1 MKLLRQAREVAR
13 VDLVVEG
20 RVGETLRV
28 IVPFAVAA
36 LLVLPL
42 AQGPNLALLRQVGAA
57 VFWTLAVLF
66 GMQIAL
72 RQSANDTDARRDF
85 YALSGVDPAARF
97 LGRTVSGTILLT
109 VFLAVLFLA
118 TLALYDPPVAGG
130 DLPALVLAVVLFAYG
145 LAALATLAGEV
156 SAGLRSRGALASLI
170 VAPLSLPLVLGAAQ
184 TAAGIGRDAG
194 ILSWSLLLLATDI
207 ALTVV
212 GIAVAGPLE
221 EART

>member
-1 MKLLRQAREVAR
+1 MSVLRQAREIAR
-13 VDLVVEG
+13 ADLVVEG
-20 RVGETLRV
+20 RVGETVRV

-42 AQGPNLALLRQVGAA
+42 AQGPNLALLRQVGLA
-57 VFWTLAVLF
+57 VFWTLGVLF

-72 RQSANDTDARRDF
+72 RQSANDTDARRDLH
-85 YALSGVDPAARF
+85 ALSGLDPAARF
-97 LGRTVSGTILLT
+97 LGRTASATVLLV
-109 VFLAVLFLA
+109 VFLAVLLA
-118 TLALYDPPVAGG
+118 AVAALYDP
-130 DLPALVLAVVLFAYG
+130 AVPGFSISPLITAAILFAYG

-156 SAGLRSRGALASLI
+156 SAGLRNRGALASLI
-170 VAPLSLPLVLGAAQ
+170 IAPLSLPLVMGASQ
-184 TAAGIGRDAG
+184 TVAAMGQDTG

-212 GIAVAGPLE
+212 GVAVAGPLE

>member
-1 MKLLRQAREVAR
+1 MSTMRQAREVAR
-13 VDLVVEG
+13 IDLVVEG
-20 RVGETLRV
+20 RVGETIRV

-42 AQGPNLALLRQVGAA
+42 AQGPNLALLRQVGPA
-57 VFWTLAVLF
+57 VFWTLGLLF

-72 RQSANDTDARRDF
+72 RQSANDTDARRDL
-85 YALSGVDPAARF
+85 YALAGVDPAARF
-97 LGRTVSGTILLT
+97 LGRTASGTVLLT
-109 VFLAVLFLA
+109 VFLAVLFVA
-118 TLALYDPPVAGG
+118 ILALYDTPLTGAAV
-130 DLPALVLAVVLFAYG
+130 PALAMSVVLFAYG

-156 SAGLRSRGALASLI
+156 SSGLRNRGALASLI
-170 VAPLSLPLVLGAAQ
+170 VAPLSLPLVMGAAQ

-212 GIAVAGPLE
+212 GVAVAGPLE